1 MSVDS
6 RVIRDLPIKD
16 KGTATRRTLM
26 YDPRRRCLVDWRG
39 ANFLLPD
46 LLDWPGS
53 SDELSVG
60 GIVYMFNGN
69 K

>member
-1 MSVDS
+1 MSVNS
-6 RVIRDLPIKD
+6 RVIRNIPIKD

-53 SDELSVG
+53 RDELSVG
-60 GIVYMFNGN
+60 GIVFLFSGN

>member
-1 MSVDS
+1 MSVNS

-16 KGTATRRTLM
+16 KGTATRSTLM
-26 YDPRRRCLVDWRG
+26 YDPRRRCLVDCRG

-46 LLDWPGS
+46 LLDWPGRR
-53 SDELSVG
+53 DELSVG

>member
-1 MSVDS
+1 MNS
-6 RVIRDLPIKD
+6 RVVRDIPIKD
-16 KGTATRRTLM
+16 KGTATRRTLI

-39 ANFLLPD
+39 ANFLLSD

-53 SDELSVG
+53 REELSVG
-60 GIVYMFNGN
+60 GIMLVLAVIWY